1 MLILELKL
9 RKLRFGEEKTKVVNK
24 YLEKEHGN
32 RRTGTKG
39 DEDNEVGKKRKRLC
53 GIMRWGELG
62 DLAVLLCSLTKV
74 WISQRSTVTLQPS
87 SSRSGRTT
95 RSQSTNKESESV
107 MAERACLPPS
117 LSITANTRRWER
129 ERETERERKPLTTAL
144 TTSWWWGHAL
154 WLTLRTSGYVWP
166 QTGHEQGTF
175 TVCVQSPSSVWLVQ
189 LRRYQN
195 WIQSA
200 AINLHYT
207 LSNAL
212 FLLIR
217 ISKSVHIHGW
227 H

>member
-129 ERETERERKPLTTAL
+129 ERQRERG
-144 TTSWWWGHAL
+144 SH
-154 WLTLRTSGYVWP
+154 WP
-166 QTGHEQGTF
+166 QHSPPADDEVTRYGWPSEQVVMCGLKQDMNRVHSRY
-175 TVCVQSPSSVWLVQ
+175 VCSHRVQCGLCSFGDIKIEYSQ
-189 LRRYQN
+189 L
-195 WIQSA
+195 
-200 AINLHYT
+200 L
-207 LSNAL
+207 
-212 FLLIR
+212 
-217 ISKSVHIHGW
+217 
-227 H
+227 